1 MKKNKGDETDRFIL
15 IDGDNLPDPNFF
27 NHQLS
32 LDSTNSDCVWHNRGV
47 MVTEM
52 DVIRQ
57 QEGW

>member
-32 LDSTNSDCVWHNRGV
+32 LDSTNSDCAIGTIAALW
-47 MVTEM
+47 
-52 DVIRQ
+52 
-57 QEGW
+57 